1 VLAVWY
7 VLSTY
12 QLALT
17 LTLTIIGGR
26 LKRYGQAPI
35 KGDALL
41 LVAVSS
47 AGSILGKRAGTM
59 FDDIKTSTKLLVGFS
74 CTILVALIIGLV
86 GRQGMLTTGQQL
98 AEVGRT
104 RLPSVYG
111 LQEMVAGG
119 LHVAAAQRGLIH
131 KRMVD
136 RESRLVNYGELSA
149 GLQQAAAGRKIY
161 EPLPQTP
168 EEARLWNSFI
178 PRWEEWQRGVQT
190 VVNMEREKDSLLAAG
205 AKSDDPRLVKIDDVT
220 LLDTNRLRES
230 RAESIMLLEQLVR
243 LNNEYASVAV
253 QQSETLTAKNMTLMI
268 FMMLFCGATAA
279 TLGFF
284 IARSI
289 NRTLTALRD
298 ESARLTESA
307 VAGQLST
314 RADVM
319 SVPAE
324 FRSIIQ
330 GVNDTL
336 DAVINPLNVAADY
349 VDKISKGSIPS
360 LIVDNYN
367 GNFNTVKNNLNGL
380 ISNLSLLIDD
390 MAQMSKQ
397 HDAGAIDFKMPE
409 EKFQGVYGAMAK
421 GVNDMVFGHIA
432 VNDKAM
438 ACIAEFGR
446 GNFDAELEKFPGKKA
461 SINDNVERMRS
472 NVKAFIQGMIHMSK
486 EHDAGDIDVRVFEDK
501 FEGAYRVMAKGVN
514 DMVFGH
520 IAVKKKA
527 MACLAEF
534 AAGNFNAPLEK
545 FPGKK
550 AFINDNIELLRSNS
564 KALVE
569 DVNLLA
575 KAAVEGSLATRADA
589 TKHQGDYRKIVQG
602 FNDTLDSVI
611 GPLNVAADYV
621 DKISKGNI
629 PPKITDTYSGDFN
642 TIKSN
647 LNQCIDAINRMIA
660 DAGVLA
666 QAAIEGKL
674 STRAQAAQHAGAFR
688 EIIQGV
694 NDTLDAVI
702 GPLNVAADYV
712 DKISKGNIPPKIMAA
727 HTGDFNAIKNNLNR
741 CIDAVNMMAGDASM
755 LTQAAVDGKLSTR
768 ADPTKHE
775 GDFRRIIQGVNDTL
789 DAVIGPLNV
798 AADYVDKI
806 SKGNIPPK
814 IMAAHT
820 GDFNAIK
827 NNLNRCIDAVNMM
840 AGDASMLT
848 QAAVDGK
855 LSTRAD
861 PTKHEGDFRR
871 IIQGVNDTLDAVIGP
886 LNVAADYI
894 DKISKG
900 NIPPEITISYN
911 GDFNT
916 LKNNINCC
924 VTAVN
929 SLVADADL
937 LVQSAIEGKLS
948 TRADVTRHEGD
959 FRKIVDGVNRTLDA
973 VIMPVMETAEALETL
988 ARYDL
993 RVRVTGDYQGDHAR
1007 IKDALNATAGA
1018 LQDALTQVADS
1029 VEQVTEASQQIAGS
1043 SQAVSQGASEQ
1054 ASSLEET
1061 SSSLEEMAGMTKQ
1074 NADNTFQ
1081 ARALSQTTKAAAEKG
1096 GLAMARM
1103 TDAMEKI
1110 RAASEGTAEIIKD
1123 INDIAFQTNLLAL
1136 NAAVE
1141 AARAGDAGRGFAVVA
1156 EEVRNL
1162 ALRSKEAA
1170 KKTEKLIKVAVGHSE
1185 NGRTITNEV
1194 ANSLT
1199 EIVTAAAKVNDI
1211 VGEIAVAS
1219 QEKSRGIE
1227 QVNIAVAEMDKVV
1240 QTAASNAEES
1250 SSAAEE
1256 LASQSEELSSLV
1268 ARFELAR
1275 DDRRYRRAAS
1285 ASREPEPRVTK
1296 TRRSPDSRFPEGD
1309 SRNRLA
1315 RPRRP
1320 VLGH

>member
-1 VLAVWY
+1 
-7 VLSTY
+7 
-12 QLALT
+12 
-17 LTLTIIGGR
+17 
-26 LKRYGQAPI
+26 
-35 KGDALL
+35 
-41 LVAVSS
+41 
-47 AGSILGKRAGTM
+47 
-59 FDDIKTSTKLLVGFS
+59 
-74 CTILVALIIGLV
+74 
-86 GRQGMLTTGQQL
+86 
-98 AEVGRT
+98 
-104 RLPSVYG
+104 
-111 LQEMVAGG
+111 
-119 LHVAAAQRGLIH
+119 
-131 KRMVD
+131 MVD

-798 AADYVDKI
+798 AADY
-806 SKGNIPPK
+806 
-814 IMAAHT
+814 
-820 GDFNAIK
+820 
-827 NNLNRCIDAVNMM
+827 
-840 AGDASMLT
+840 
-848 QAAVDGK
+848 
-855 LSTRAD
+855 
-861 PTKHEGDFRR
+861 
-871 IIQGVNDTLDAVIGP
+871 
-886 LNVAADYI
+886 I

-1219 QEKSRGIE
+1219 QEQSRGIE